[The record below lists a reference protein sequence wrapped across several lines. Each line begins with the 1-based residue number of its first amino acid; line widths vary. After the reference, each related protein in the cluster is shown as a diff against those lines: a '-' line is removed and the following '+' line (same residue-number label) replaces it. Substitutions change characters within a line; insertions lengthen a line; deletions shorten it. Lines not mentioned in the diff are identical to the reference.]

1 MARVDPDQYVLEL
14 DQSRKIPITD
24 QDVIAL
30 DKIEKSS
37 RHIAQNILPRV
48 KVFDHELVKKAID
61 SITSHQGQEVIYAG
75 LECVL
80 NQVAKLK
87 VHHPN
92 QITNNI
98 CAPSY
103 LKFPVHAANKI
114 KPRSSIGPVEFA
126 NIMGR
131 KYPNMAD
138 DLIGIVLKEHNTR
151 LMANMTEIRH
161 TTQIDML
168 KFLDEL
174 AGCLSSRCQNKKHK
188 NNQPG
193 SFVHDGNHDN
203 LSVSQARPDRGTES
217 SADLMSLVY
226 YNDHLFSSIVLSYE
240 DCTGVCFSQLTAT
253 APPAIDL
260 SCKSFVSDPWSST
273 STPHPPAD
281 SSKIIAFCISNDLED
296 SMSRC
301 VESIF
306 SSWPCTPNG
315 WTREYPTLLID
326 KTVSEQSGIY
336 SLFMAIHYD
345 GETLRSLT
353 TKSAYEK
360 CTHGQNKLHGRR
372 ADRTNQLVNT
382 QVFARAPCMH
392 AHWQPGPTR
401 HSWSQLVHFTGRP
414 GSFLFRG
421 PLSRPGWLLSTMF
434 MLDLPPFACT
444 PLARAQQVVLYAYTT
459 YVMERDLVSVRSRAK
474 KFGTCDIGFVGIAPE
489 ILDRNPTQ

>member
-1 MARVDPDQYVLEL
+1 MSNSSNVGREPPTDIFSNFKCGLVTETGFGELVYLKITHKLNLKFISSLMFRVDPDQYVLEL

-24 QDVIAL
+24 QDIKSGIANGNSTIHIVGCHLLLQVIAL

-174 AGCLSSRCQNKKHK
+174 AGCLSSRCICCQLAGLTTCRLVDNNTACQGMGNEKLGQQEDLSDSEAYSSTGHVHQAWKRVYVHSSYNIVDDTHIGQNKKHK

-296 SMSRC
+296 SMSRYG
-301 VESIF
+301 
-306 SSWPCTPNG
+306 SS
-315 WTREYPTLLID
+315 
-326 KTVSEQSGIY
+326 
-336 SLFMAIHYD
+336 
-345 GETLRSLT
+345 TLRSG
-353 TKSAYEK
+353 Y
-360 CTHGQNKLHGRR
+360 
-372 ADRTNQLVNT
+372 
-382 QVFARAPCMH
+382 
-392 AHWQPGPTR
+392 
-401 HSWSQLVHFTGRP
+401 
-414 GSFLFRG
+414 
-421 PLSRPGWLLSTMF
+421 
-434 MLDLPPFACT
+434 
-444 PLARAQQVVLYAYTT
+444 
-459 YVMERDLVSVRSRAK
+459 
-474 KFGTCDIGFVGIAPE
+474 
-489 ILDRNPTQ
+489 